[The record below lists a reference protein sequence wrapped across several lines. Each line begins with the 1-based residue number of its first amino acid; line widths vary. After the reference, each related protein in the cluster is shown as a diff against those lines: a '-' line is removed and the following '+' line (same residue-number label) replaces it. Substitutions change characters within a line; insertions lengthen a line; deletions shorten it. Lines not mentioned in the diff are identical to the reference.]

1 MLRLRNWIL
10 PLLALALAI
19 GFTAVRATAEEAK
32 KETGTVSGVVQD
44 KDGKPVAGAE
54 VGIFHAT
61 GKHAAADKPKTE
73 AKNPAEKPEKANS
86 VVPMVKSDDKG
97 EFTLS
102 DVPVGDYTV
111 IARLRG
117 QGQGRENV
125 TVKAGETAKV
135 ELKLKKN
142 APKTG
147 GTSEKKPESAAK

>member
-111 IARLRG
+111 RAKLKG
-117 QGQGRENV
+117 QGTAHNNV
-125 TVKAGETAKV
+125 SVKAGETAKV
-135 ELKLKKN
+135 TLKLEYHSKN
-142 APKTG
+142 APSSG
-147 GTSEKKPESAAK
+147 EKPTDAAK